1 MHQIVDQPQRV
12 VALVLLAL
20 LVLAFAE
27 LPVLLS

>member
-1 MHQIVDQPQRV
+1 MHLITHHPNRAI
-12 VALVLLAL
+12 ALAFLML

>member
-1 MHQIVDQPQRV
+1 MHMIAQHPQRAF
-12 VALVLLAL
+12 ALVLLML

>member
-1 MHQIVDQPQRV
+1 MNLIANHPQRV
-12 VALVLLAL
+12 VAVVLLAL